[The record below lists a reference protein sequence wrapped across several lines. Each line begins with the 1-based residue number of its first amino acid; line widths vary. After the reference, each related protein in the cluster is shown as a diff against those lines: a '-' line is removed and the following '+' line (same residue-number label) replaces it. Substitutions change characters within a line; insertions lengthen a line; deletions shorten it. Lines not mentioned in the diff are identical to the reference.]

1 MHACDQSLGC
11 SVLLLGSAR
20 SDLISLYREE
30 EEHEEQTH
38 KQAMAVLI
46 INRNLP
52 TGSSSSI
59 AINRSLV

>member
-1 MHACDQSLGC
+1 LGC
-11 SVLLLGSAR
+11 SVLLLGSAK
-20 SDLISLYREE
+20 SDLISLSLYREE